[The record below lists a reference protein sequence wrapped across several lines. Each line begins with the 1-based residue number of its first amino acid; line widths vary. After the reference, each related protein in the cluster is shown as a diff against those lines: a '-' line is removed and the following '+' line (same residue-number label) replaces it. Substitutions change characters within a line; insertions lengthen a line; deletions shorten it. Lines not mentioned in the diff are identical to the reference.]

1 MDNKENQIGYGDSGI
16 IFDDLANLIADTMKK
31 ENAADIG
38 KRFNRDRKAMYYL
51 RDGCGFRCDVDFVC
65 GIRSLGYDL
74 RLVKAPQGGEDATQN
89 TADRLSRKKC
99 AEVLELAG
107 KDMTATRDIVNMRD
121 MFETSTNDLS
131 QICYTMELVLSCLHE
146 EEEDTPRREALTLLW
161 RNLLAVRDKMS
172 AACMNGDVWAAAIKA
187 QRRLTS
193 LGSILL

>member
-31 ENAADIG
+31 ESATDIG

-51 RDGCGFRCDVDFVC
+51 RDGCGFRCDLDFVC
-65 GIRSLGYDL
+65 GVRSLGYDL
-74 RLVKAPQGGEDATQN
+74 RLVKASQAVDGAAQDA
-89 TADRLSRKKC
+89 ACRLSRKKC

-107 KDMTATRDIVNMRD
+107 KDMAATRDIVNMRD
-121 MFETSTNDLS
+121 MFDASTNDLS

-146 EEEDTPRREALTLLW
+146 EEEDTPHREAITLLW

-172 AACMNGDVWAAAIKA
+172 AACMNSNVWAAAINA
-187 QRRLTS
+187 QSRLNS
-193 LGSILL
+193 LSAILL

>member
-31 ENAADIG
+31 ENATDIG

-51 RDGCGFRCDVDFVC
+51 RDGCGFRCDLDFVC
-65 GIRSLGYDL
+65 GVRSLGYDL
-74 RLVKAPQGGEDATQN
+74 RLVKASQAVDGAAQD
-89 TADRLSRKKC
+89 TACRLSRKKC

-107 KDMTATRDIVNMRD
+107 KDMAATRDIVNMRD
-121 MFETSTNDLS
+121 MFDASTNDLS

-146 EEEDTPRREALTLLW
+146 EEEDTPHREAITLLW

-172 AACMNGDVWAAAIKA
+172 AACMNSDVWAAAISA
-187 QRRLTS
+187 QSRLNS
-193 LGSILL
+193 LSAILL